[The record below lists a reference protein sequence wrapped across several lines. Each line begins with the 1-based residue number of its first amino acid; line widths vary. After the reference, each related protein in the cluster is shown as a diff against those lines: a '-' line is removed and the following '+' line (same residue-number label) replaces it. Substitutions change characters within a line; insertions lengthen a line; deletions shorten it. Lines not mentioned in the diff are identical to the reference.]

1 MRATVEDV
9 HERDWKN
16 VWLLGAGQVGDV
28 SIEGDALLLVS
39 IDQSRRSSSTD
50 LLSSS
55 SLGDSHAHTKDGVC
69 TKLGLVLS
77 AIELVEELVNLGL
90 VLDIKAL
97 LHERRGDD
105 IVNVADGLGNT

>member
-1 MRATVEDV
+1 MRTTVEDV
-9 HERDWKN
+9 HEGDGKN
-16 VWLLGAGQVGDV
+16 VWLLSAGQVGDM

-39 IDQSRRSSSTD
+39 IDLSRHAGSTD

-55 SLGDSHAHTKDGVC
+55 RLGDSHAHTQDGVG
-69 TKLGLVLS
+69 TKLGLVLGP
-77 AIELVEELVNLGL
+77 IELVEELVNLRL

-97 LHERRGDD
+97 LHERRSDD